1 MFAHKLD
8 GKNAHSDVIS
18 DYIRVF
24 FIDAKVLFTRG
35 ECNSSDLKAR

>member
-24 FIDAKVLFTRG
+24 IDAKVSYSQEVNEILLT
-35 ECNSSDLKAR
+35 